1 MNFDNPFSLRVS
13 YLKMYKVNFK
23 ERLIMLLVLRASK
36 YFEKRGLRKKKS
48 KVILQNPKV
57 PVF

>member
-1 MNFDNPFSLRVS
+1 
-13 YLKMYKVNFK
+13 
-23 ERLIMLLVLRASK
+23 MLLVLRASK

-57 PVF
+57 PVLYCSIKNQKKKKTFLH